1 MTAKEFM
8 AGLQL
13 FEGLSPRDLDSL
25 ASLASEVRFDKGR
38 SIFLEGGEAKGF
50 YIAKTGL
57 VKIFKLAPDGR
68 EQIIHI
74 YGPGEPFAEVPVFEG
89 GAYPANAVAIEESA
103 LLFFPREAIRR
114 LLTREPSLALA
125 WLAVLAKKLRRFTI
139 QLENLT
145 LKESPQRLAA
155 YLLDLADRNDGS
167 DSPEGASVVELD
179 MTKGHLA
186 ALLGTAQ
193 ETLSSILKKM
203 TEAGH
208 ITVKGRRIQ
217 LLDRPALEALAAGDE
232 RL

>member
-1 MTAKEFM
+1 MGVKEFM
-8 AGLQL
+8 AELPLFAGLP
-13 FEGLSPRDLDSL
+13 PRDLESL
-25 ASLASEVRFDKGR
+25 AALASEVRMDKGR

-50 YIAKTGL
+50 YIARSGQ

-89 GAYPANAVAIEESA
+89 GAYPANAVAIEESM

-125 WLAVLAKKLRRFTI
+125 WLAVLAKKLRRFTV

-155 YLLDLADRNDGS
+155 YLLDLAERSGDA
-167 DSPEGASVVELD
+167 PEGPTAVELD

-186 ALLGTAQ
+186 GLLGTAQ
-193 ETLSSILKKM
+193 ETLSRILKKL
-203 TEAGH
+203 TEAGY
-208 ITVKGRRIQ
+208 ITVKGRRIEI
-217 LLDRPALEALAAGDE
+217 LDPAALEALAGGDE

>member
-13 FEGLSPRDLDSL
+13 FEGLPPRDLDSL

-50 YIAKTGL
+50 YIARTGM

-89 GAYPANAVAIEESA
+89 GAYPANAVAIEESL

-114 LLTREPSLALA
+114 LLTREPALALA
-125 WLAVLAKKLRRFTI
+125 WLAVLARKLRRFTV
-139 QLENLT
+139 QVENLT

-155 YLLDLADRNDGS
+155 YLLDLSERSGDAD
-167 DSPEGASVVELD
+167 AVELD
-179 MTKGHLA
+179 MAKGHLA
-186 ALLGTAQ
+186 GLLGTAQ
-193 ETLSSILKKM
+193 ETLSRILKKM

-208 ITVKGRRIQ
+208 ITVKGRRIE
-217 LLDRPALEALAAGDE
+217 LLDRAALEALAAGDQ

>member
-13 FEGLSPRDLDSL
+13 FEGLASRDLESL
-25 ASLASEVRFDKGR
+25 AALANEVRFAKGR

-50 YIAKTGL
+50 YIARTGL

-89 GAYPANAVAIEESA
+89 GAYPANAAAIEESV
-103 LLFFPREAIRR
+103 LLFFPRAAIRR

-125 WLAVLAKKLRRFTI
+125 WLAVLARKLRRFTL
-139 QLENLT
+139 QLESLT

-155 YLLDLADRNDGS
+155 YLLDLSDRSGGGD
-167 DSPEGASVVELD
+167 AVELD
-179 MTKGHLA
+179 MAKGHLA
-186 ALLGTAQ
+186 GLLGTAQ
-193 ETLSSILKKM
+193 ETLSRILKKM
-203 TEAGH
+203 TEAGC
-208 ITVKGRRIQ
+208 ITVQGRRIE
-217 LLDRPALEALAAGDE
+217 LLDRPALESLAAGDE

>member
-1 MTAKEFM
+1 M

-13 FEGLSPRDLDSL
+13 FDGLSPRDLESL
-25 ASLASEVRFDKGR
+25 AGLAGEVRYDKGR

-50 YIAKTGL
+50 YIAKSGL

-89 GAYPANAVAIEESA
+89 GAYPANAVAIEESV
-103 LLFFPREAIRR
+103 LLFFPRDAIRR
-114 LLTREPSLALA
+114 LLAREPALALA
-125 WLAVLAKKLRRFTI
+125 WLAVLARKLRRFTI

-155 YLLDLADRNDGS
+155 YLLDLSERSGGA
-167 DSPEGASVVELD
+167 DSPEGASAVELD

-186 ALLGTAQ
+186 GLLGTAQ
-193 ETLSSILKKM
+193 ETLSRILRKM
-203 TEAGH
+203 TEAGC
-208 ITVKGRRIQ
+208 ITVKGRRIE
-217 LLDRPALEALAAGDE
+217 LLDRPALEALASGDE

>member
-1 MTAKEFM
+1 M

-13 FEGLSPRDLDSL
+13 FEGLAPRDLDSL
-25 ASLASEVRFDKGR
+25 ASLASEMRFAKGR

-50 YIAKTGL
+50 YITRTGL

-155 YLLDLADRNDGS
+155 YLLDLSDRSGGVD
-167 DSPEGASVVELD
+167 AVELD

-186 ALLGTAQ
+186 GLLGTAQ
-193 ETLSSILKKM
+193 ETLSRILKKL

-208 ITVKGRRIQ
+208 ITVKGRRIE
-217 LLDRPALEALAAGDE
+217 LLDRPALESLAAGDE
-232 RL
+232 KL

>member
-89 GAYPANAVAIEESA
+89 GAYPANAVAIEESV

-125 WLAVLAKKLRRFTI
+125 WLAVLARKLRRFTI
-139 QLENLT
+139 QVENLT

-155 YLLDLADRNDGS
+155 YLLDLSDHNNGADN
-167 DSPEGASVVELD
+167 VELD

-193 ETLSSILKKM
+193 ETLSRILKKM

>member
-1 MTAKEFM
+1 MSVKEFM

-13 FEGLSPRDLDSL
+13 FEGLSARDLESL
-25 ASLASEVRFDKGR
+25 ASLASEVRLDKGR
-38 SIFLEGGEAKGF
+38 TIFLEGGEAKGF
-50 YIAKTGL
+50 YIAKSGL

-89 GAYPANAVAIEESA
+89 GAYPANAVAIEESV

-125 WLAVLAKKLRRFTI
+125 WLAVLARKLRRFTI
-139 QLENLT
+139 QVENLT

-155 YLLDLADRNDGS
+155 YLLDLSDRAGGGDA
-167 DSPEGASVVELD
+167 PEGASVVELD
-179 MTKGHLA
+179 MAKGHLA
-186 ALLGTAQ
+186 GLLGTAQ
-193 ETLSSILKKM
+193 ETLSRILKKL
-203 TEAGH
+203 TEAGY
-208 ITVKGRRIQ
+208 ITVKGRRIE
-217 LLDRPALEALAAGDE
+217 LLDRAALEALAAGDE

>member
-1 MTAKEFM
+1 MGVKEFM
-8 AGLQL
+8 AELPL
-13 FEGLSPRDLDSL
+13 FSGLSSRDLESL
-25 ASLASEVRFDKGR
+25 ASLASEVRMDKGR

-50 YIAKTGL
+50 YIAKSGL

-89 GAYPANAVAIEESA
+89 GAYPANAVAIEESV

-155 YLLDLADRNDGS
+155 YLLDLSDRKDGS
-167 DSPEGASVVELD
+167 DAVELD

-186 ALLGTAQ
+186 GLLGTAQ
-193 ETLSSILKKM
+193 ETLSRILKKLP
-203 TEAGH
+203 EAGY
-208 ITVKGRRIQ
+208 ITVKGRRIDI
-217 LLDRPALEALAAGDE
+217 LDRAALEALADGDE

>member
-25 ASLASEVRFDKGR
+25 ASLASEARFDKGR

-50 YIAKTGL
+50 YIAKSGL

-89 GAYPANAVAIEESA
+89 GAYPANAVAIEESV

-139 QLENLT
+139 QVENLT

-155 YLLDLADRNDGS
+155 YLLDLSDHNSGS
-167 DSPEGASVVELD
+167 DSVELD

-193 ETLSSILKKM
+193 ETLSRILKKM

-217 LLDRPALEALAAGDE
+217 LLDRAALEALAAGDE